1 VSVRNLEALLRP
13 RSIAVVGA
21 SDRAGSVGAVV
32 MRNLLRGGF
41 AGPVLPVH
49 PDHAA
54 VAGVLAY
61 RDVAALPVAP
71 DLAVLCTPAATVPGL
86 VAELGARGTRAAV
99 VVGAGFGPELRDA
112 MLRAARP
119 HVLRILG
126 PNCLGLLVPGL
137 GLDASF
143 AHAPALAGPLAFLSQ
158 SGALCTA
165 VLDWAASKRI
175 GFSHFVSLGD
185 GADVDV
191 ADLLDFLGSDP
202 ETHAIL
208 LYLESIRGA
217 RKFMSAARAA
227 ARNKPVL
234 VIKAGRVAEGMRAAA
249 SHTGALAGSDAVYD
263 AAFRRAG
270 WLRVDGIAELFDA
283 VETLA
288 RARPW
293 LGERLAIVTN
303 GGGPGVLAT
312 DALVT
317 GGGRL
322 AALAPS
328 TLARLCEILPATWS
342 RGNPVDLVGD
352 ASPERYRS
360 ALGALLEDP
369 GVDALLVI
377 HAPTALASGPA
388 AAEAALAALAAAT
401 RRPAVLASWL
411 GGEGAEPARRTLR
424 EGGVPSYDTPEEAV
438 TAFLHRVRYR
448 RNQELLIETPPSLPE
463 EPGTD
468 VAAARRPIERAL
480 AEGREL
486 LSEPEA
492 KAVLEA
498 YGIPTVETRVAAD
511 AEQAVRF
518 AHELGFPVA
527 LKVLSPDVTH
537 KSDVGGVS
545 LDLDDAAA
553 VRAAARAMAERL
565 AKLRPEPRLVGF
577 SVQRM
582 ARRPGAFEL
591 LIGAAVDATFGPV
604 VLFGHGGTA
613 AERIA
618 DRAVALPPLNAVLA
632 RDLVGRTRIARL
644 LAGFRERPPVDAAA
658 LHGALVAVG
667 RIASE
672 LPEVVELDVNPLL
685 ADAEGVLAL
694 DARVR
699 VAPARGAGA
708 DRLAIRPYPG
718 ELEEDL
724 ALADGSRVRA
734 RPIRPEDEPAHR
746 EFLQRLEPGDV
757 RFRFFSQ
764 IREMPHS
771 QLARYTQIDY
781 DREMAFVATR
791 LEAGRERTLGVV
803 RAISDPDGTRAEF
816 AIVVRSDL
824 KGLGL
829 GHALLEKLVRY
840 CRTRGTRELVGQ
852 VLPDNRRMLELAGT
866 LGFRSRWLREEG
878 VVEVRLALAGDPAR

>member
-1 VSVRNLEALLRP
+1 MSVRNLEALLRP
-13 RSIAVVGA
+13 RSIAVIGA
-21 SDRAGSVGAVV
+21 SVRAGSVGAVV
-32 MRNLLRGGF
+32 MRNLLRAGF
-41 AGPVLPVH
+41 AGPVMPVH
-49 PDHAA
+49 PEYEA

-61 RDVAALPVAP
+61 RDVAALPVTP
-71 DLAVLCTPAATVPGL
+71 DLAVLCTPAASVPDL
-86 VAELGARGTRAAV
+86 VAGLGARGTRAAV
-99 VVGAGFGPELRDA
+99 VVGAGFEPELRER

-119 HVLRILG
+119 HTLRILG
-126 PNCLGLLVPGL
+126 PNCLGLLVPSL
-137 GLDASF
+137 GINASF
-143 AHAPALAGPLAFLSQ
+143 AHAPALPGALAFLSQ

-191 ADLLDFLGSDP
+191 ADLLDFLGGDAG
-202 ETHAIL
+202 THAIL

-234 VIKAGRVAEGMRAAA
+234 VIKGGRVTEGMRAAA

-270 WLRVDGIAELFDA
+270 WLRVDEIAELFDA

-288 RARPW
+288 RARPL
-293 LGERLAIVTN
+293 LGDRLAIVTN

-312 DALVT
+312 DALVA

-322 AALAPS
+322 AALAPE
-328 TLARLCEILPATWS
+328 TLAQLAAVLPPTWS
-342 RGNPVDLVGD
+342 RGNPVDVIGD

-360 ALGALLEDP
+360 AIATVLADP

-377 HAPTALASGPA
+377 HAPTALASGAA
-388 AAEAALAALAAAT
+388 AAEATLQALAAAA
-401 RRPAVLASWL
+401 RPSAVLTSWL
-411 GGEGAEPARRTLR
+411 GGEGAESARRILR
-424 EGGVPSYDTPEEAV
+424 DGGVPSYDTPDQAV
-438 TAFLHRVRYR
+438 DAFLHRLRYR

-468 VAAARRPIERAL
+468 AAAARRVIERAL

-492 KAVLEA
+492 KQVLEA

-511 AEQAVRF
+511 ADEAVRL
-518 AHELGFPVA
+518 AREIGFPVA

-537 KSDVGGVS
+537 KTDVGGVS
-545 LDLDDAAA
+545 LDLEDEAA
-553 VRAAARAMAERL
+553 VRAAARAMTDRV
-565 AKLRPEPRLVGF
+565 AKLRPQPRLEGF

-582 ARRPGAFEL
+582 VRRPGAFEL
-591 LIGAAVDATFGPV
+591 LAGAALDASFGPV
-604 VLFGHGGTA
+604 LVFGHGGTA
-613 AERIA
+613 AERIG

-632 RDLVGRTRIARL
+632 RDLVERTRVARL
-644 LAGFRERPPVDAAA
+644 LSGFRERPPVDAPA
-658 LHGALVAVG
+658 LYRALVALG
-667 RIASE
+667 RIVSE
-672 LPEVVELDVNPLL
+672 LAEVVELDVNPLL
-685 ADAEGVLAL
+685 ADEHGVLAL
-694 DARVR
+694 DARMR
-699 VAPARGAGA
+699 VARARGPGA
-708 DRLAIRPYPG
+708 ERLAIRPYPR
-718 ELEEDL
+718 ELEEEV
-724 ALADGSRVRA
+724 ALSDGSRVRV
-734 RPIRPEDEPAHR
+734 RPIRPEDEPAQR

-757 RFRFFSQ
+757 RFRFFSM

-791 LEAGRERTLGVV
+791 EEEGRERTLGVV
-803 RAISDPDGTRAEF
+803 RAISDPDGVTAEF

-829 GHALLEKLVRY
+829 GHALLETLIRY
-840 CRTRGTRELVGQ
+840 CRARGTRELVGQ
-852 VLPDNRRMLELAGT
+852 VLPDNRRMLELAHA

-878 VVEVRLALAGDPAR
+878 VVEVRLALRRGSA